1 VTKKELV
8 AKLASEADITKVKAE
23 AALNVTLNA
32 IKEALAD
39 GNKVSFVGFG
49 TFSVVKRSSRKGR
62 NPKTNA
68 VIEIPETKVVRFK
81 PGKELRDAVK

>member
-1 VTKKELV
+1 MTKKELV